1 MQFLPENGFDV
12 HAGHFE
18 GRRRVQGAVGRS
30 CLARGLAQVEGL
42 LSATSRHVGRSGSRR
57 FLLRK
62 KTHTVNA
69 PHICRFKV
77 RAGLSSKRSA
87 LTPRAT

>member
-42 LSATSRHVGRSGSRR
+42 LSASRHVGRSGSRR
-57 FLLRK
+57 FLLRNK
-62 KTHTVNA
+62 NTHRQYTIYLQV
-69 PHICRFKV
+69 
-77 RAGLSSKRSA
+77 
-87 LTPRAT
+87 